1 MFKDLALTVE
11 EPELQ
16 DKIQKLSRLVE
27 ISGILNST
35 LKPDLLLQTI
45 LTTAVDL
52 LECHDVSILLF
63 DEREKELRFAA
74 VTNPNKEKL
83 EEIPVPL
90 ENSLAGT
97 IFTENRYLVIN
108 NVDQD
113 PRHYDEVGEQTE
125 YKVDSLLGVPMR
137 IKDRVTG
144 VMEALN
150 KKDGG
155 FTDFDVSLL
164 LVVAS
169 QAAISIHNA
178 QLIQALQK
186 ANLELSQADKL
197 KRDLMSVASHELR
210 TPLGNILGYAT
221 LLYEDAGEEIKPLAE
236 SILKASS
243 KLRAVL
249 DDIANMNLLYA
260 GKADLEFTQTTLQE
274 VVSYARQEVEH
285 AVRGEDYQLVC
296 RLPDEPVELKVD
308 LPKMSVVFVNLLLNA
323 VRFTPR
329 EGEICLACQERGEGV
344 EITISD
350 TGRGID
356 PKNLERVFEVFFQED
371 EHMTRRYGGLG
382 LGLSIARELV
392 GLHGGE
398 IWAES
403 QGRDKGAIFH
413 VVLPRDPEKEPQ
425 PQS

>member
-1 MFKDLALTVE
+1 MFKDLAQAVS
-11 EPELQ
+11 EPELKT
-16 DKIQKLSRLVE
+16 KIQKLSRLVE

-45 LTTAVDL
+45 LATAVDL
-52 LECHDVSILLF
+52 LECRDVSILLY
-63 DEREKELRFAA
+63 DEREQELRFAA

-90 ENSLAGT
+90 DNSLAGT
-97 IFTENRYLVIN
+97 IFKENRHLVIN
-108 NVDQD
+108 KVEED

-150 KKDGG
+150 KVDGK

-178 QLIQALQK
+178 QLIQALQQ
-186 ANLELSQADKL
+186 ANVELSQADKL

-221 LLYEDAGEEIKPLAE
+221 LLYEDASPDAKPLAE

-260 GKADLEFTQTTLQE
+260 GQADLDCTDTSLQQ
-274 VVSYARQEVEH
+274 VISYAQQEVEH
-285 AVRGEDYQLVC
+285 AVRKNDYRMEY
-296 RLPDEPVELKVD
+296 RLPEQPIPLCVD
-308 LPKMSVVFVNLLLNA
+308 LPKLSVVFVNLLLNA
-323 VRFTPR
+323 VRFTPK
-329 EGEICLACQERGEGV
+329 GG
-344 EITISD
+344 TILLEAENRSGD
-350 TGRGID
+350 VRVTVTDNGRGIR
-356 PKNLERVFEVFFQED
+356 PENLEKIFKVFFQED

-392 GLHGGE
+392 HLHGGE

-403 QGRDKGAIFH
+403 EGPGKGAVFH
-413 VVLPRDPEKEPQ
+413 VRLPKAEPAGG
-425 PQS
+425 

>member
-1 MFKDLALTVE
+1 MLKDLAETISD
-11 EPELQ
+11 PELRK
-16 DKIQKLSRLVE
+16 KIQKMSRLVE

-52 LECHDVSILLF
+52 LECHDVSILLY
-63 DEREKELRFAA
+63 DEREKGLRFAA

-150 KKDGG
+150 KKEGG

-178 QLIQALQK
+178 QLIQALQQ
-186 ANLELSQADKL
+186 ANIELSQADKL

-221 LLYEDAGEEIKPLAE
+221 LLYEDAEEEIRPLAE
-236 SILKASS
+236 SILAASS

-260 GKADLEFTQTTLQE
+260 GKADLELSSTTLQQ
-274 VVSYARQEVEH
+274 VISYARQEVEH
-285 AVRGEDYQLVC
+285 AVRQEDYELEY
-296 RLPDEPVELKVD
+296 RLPADPLPIVVD
-308 LPKMSVVFVNLLLNA
+308 LPKLSVVFINLLLNA
-323 VRFTPR
+323 VRFTPKQGKIVLEAR
-329 EGEICLACQERGEGV
+329 EYQDRIEV
-344 EITISD
+344 EVRD
-350 TGRGID
+350 TGRGI
-356 PKNLERVFEVFFQED
+356 KAENLEKIFEVFFQEE
-371 EHMTRRYGGLG
+371 EHMTRRVGGLG

-392 GLHGGE
+392 ELHGGE
-398 IWAES
+398 LWAES
-403 QGRDKGAIFH
+403 EGRGQGATFTVSLSK
-413 VVLPRDPEKEPQ
+413 DPPGTD
-425 PQS
+425 